1 MMPPPT
7 WYSVARLIAPS
18 STSEAL
24 AVVPP
29 MSNVISLPIPIC
41 RRSSWAPTTPAA
53 GPDSM
58 MCIGRAAAAVSVI
71 SPPLDCMISSGP
83 RTAIAV
89 EAAAQRAPGSG
100 ATIGCT

>member
-1 MMPPPT
+1 MSSREPCMMPPPT

-29 MSNVISLPIPIC
+29 MSKVISLSKPM
-41 RRSSWAPTTPAA
+41 RRASAWAPTTPAA

-58 MCIGRAAAAVSVI
+58 MCIGRAAAASAVI
-71 SPPLDCMISSGP
+71 RPPLDCMISSGP
-83 RTAIAV
+83 RTPMPSRPVRRVA
-89 EAAAQRAPGSG
+89 R
-100 ATIGCT
+100 

>member
-7 WYSVARLIAPS
+7 WYSVARLTAPS

-29 MSNVISLPIPIC
+29 MSNVISRSRPI
-41 RRSSWAPTTPAA
+41 RRASAWAPTTPAA

-58 MCIGRAAAAVSVI
+58 MCMGLAAAAASVI
-71 SPPLDCMISSGP
+71 RPPLDCMISSG
-83 RTAIAV
+83 A
-89 EAAAQRAPGSG
+89 RAPIASRP
-100 ATIGCT
+100 ARKVAR